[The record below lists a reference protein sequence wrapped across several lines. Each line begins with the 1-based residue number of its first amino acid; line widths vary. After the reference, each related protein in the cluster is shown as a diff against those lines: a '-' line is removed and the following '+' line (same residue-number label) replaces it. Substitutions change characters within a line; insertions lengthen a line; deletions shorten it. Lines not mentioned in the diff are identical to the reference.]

1 MIRSTLT
8 FFTLLLILFSC
19 ADNRKQ
25 TESAQSESSAA
36 MNLLPGLWSLD
47 SSSMLTNSGFF
58 LQPNG
63 QLELVGFE
71 TIGDWSLKS
80 NDSLMLRTRTDS
92 ADTLTV
98 SYKINSIEAD
108 RMSLSGS
115 DGEHLYR
122 KVPFGLAPQEEV
134 LTGYIGTL
142 SSKQP
147 ERMHEATLPSAKK
160 IGLRLLTA
168 DTTLRLELLQG
179 ERNYSPKRSVEWR
192 GILVSGGKFE
202 LKLTSTRPEKL
213 TETGSE
219 YELKILGY

>member
-1 MIRSTLT
+1 
-8 FFTLLLILFSC
+8 
-19 ADNRKQ
+19 
-25 TESAQSESSAA
+25 

-47 SSSMLTNSGFF
+47 SNSTLTNSGFF

-71 TIGDWSLKS
+71 TSGEWTL
-80 NDSLMLRTRTDS
+80 NGLDSLTFRTVAGT
-92 ADTLTV
+92 ADTMSV
-98 SYKINSIEAD
+98 SYKLVSIEAD

-142 SSKQP
+142 SSKQV
-147 ERMHEATLPSAKK
+147 ERKHDATLPSAKK
-160 IGLRLLTA
+160 IGLRLITA

-179 ERNYSPKRSVEWR
+179 ERNFSPEPSVEWR

-202 LKLTSTRPEKL
+202 LKLSSTRPDKL
-213 TETGSE
+213 TESGSE
-219 YELKILGY
+219 YELKIFGY